1 MNNNFNPGFDREK
14 AAFLELANRGN
25 GLDPINYIYS
35 TDISCESIL
44 TNTINAGTI
53 EFYTAYG
60 QGLYI
65 EGVIKCQ
72 DLQTI
77 TLQASSGTINT
88 LNTNIVKW
96 SQENND
102 YYVAF
107 QAGDLAASTTWTL
120 PLQDGTNGQVLTT
133 NGQTILSFTS
143 ITDQCAPNDA
153 NYILQ
158 TPNKLLP
165 NAQALSR
172 LIGGILKSSPIT
184 GVISIAIPDIDYAT
198 VSTLEELAAEA
209 SISAKEASASAA
221 EAASSASEATAAAGE
236 ATAAGGEAAAA
247 AVEATAAAVKC
258 SLSATRAEIA
268 AGEATAAAATAAI
281 SATTAEGAA
290 AEAITAASEATG
302 ASTTAT
308 IAATTASSSATTAG
322 ISATES
328 TTAATASSSSATTAG
343 ISAAA
348 SSASAAAASV
358 SETNA
363 SNSAT
368 DAQSYLNTLLTTGL
382 NDLPCTGNVSFAGY
396 QLNNVATPLLPT
408 DGANKAYVDSSM
420 LVLQNLVTR
429 IEALECQK
437 VST

>member
-44 TNTINAGTI
+44 TSTINAGTI

-88 LNTNIVKW
+88 LNSTTVNANTINAVNATINTLNTNIVKW
-96 SQENND
+96 SQANNN

-107 QAGDLAASTTWTL
+107 QAGDLTASTTWTL
-120 PLQDGTNGQVLTT
+120 PLKDGTNGQVLTT
-133 NGQTILSFTS
+133 DGQTILSFTS

-158 TPNKLLP
+158 TPNELLP
-165 NAQALSR
+165 NAQALSQ
-172 LIGGILKSSPIT
+172 LLGGILKSSPIT

-198 VSTLEELAAEA
+198 VATLEELAAEA
-209 SISAKEASASAA
+209 SISAKEASASATEASVSAAESSISAIEATGAAA
-221 EAASSASEATAAAGE
+221 EAT
-236 ATAAGGEAAAA
+236 
-247 AVEATAAAVKC
+247 
-258 SLSATRAEIA
+258 
-268 AGEATAAAATAAI
+268 
-281 SATTAEGAA
+281 GAA
-290 AEAITAASEATG
+290 AEAIGAAATATG
-302 ASTTAT
+302 AAAEAT
-308 IAATTASSSATTAG
+308 IAATTATGAATTAG

-328 TTAATASSSSATTAG
+328 ATAATASSSSATTAG

-348 SSASAAAASV
+348 SSASAAAASA

-363 SNSAT
+363 SNSAA

-382 NDLPCTGNVSFAGY
+382 NDLPCTGNVSCAGY
-396 QLNNVATPLLPT
+396 QLNNVATPFLPT
-408 DGANKAYVDSSM
+408 DGANKAYVDSLM

-429 IEALECQK
+429 IEALECKK

>member
-133 NGQTILSFTS
+133 NGQTILSFT
-143 ITDQCAPNDA
+143 N
-153 NYILQ
+153 LFK
-158 TPNKLLP
+158 KL
-165 NAQALSR
+165 
-172 LIGGILKSSPIT
+172 KT
-184 GVISIAIPDIDYAT
+184 
-198 VSTLEELAAEA
+198 
-209 SISAKEASASAA
+209 
-221 EAASSASEATAAAGE
+221 
-236 ATAAGGEAAAA
+236 
-247 AVEATAAAVKC
+247 
-258 SLSATRAEIA
+258 
-268 AGEATAAAATAAI
+268 
-281 SATTAEGAA
+281 
-290 AEAITAASEATG
+290 
-302 ASTTAT
+302 
-308 IAATTASSSATTAG
+308 
-322 ISATES
+322 
-328 TTAATASSSSATTAG
+328 
-343 ISAAA
+343 
-348 SSASAAAASV
+348 
-358 SETNA
+358 
-363 SNSAT
+363 
-368 DAQSYLNTLLTTGL
+368 
-382 NDLPCTGNVSFAGY
+382 
-396 QLNNVATPLLPT
+396 
-408 DGANKAYVDSSM
+408 
-420 LVLQNLVTR
+420 
-429 IEALECQK
+429 
-437 VST
+437 

>member
-44 TNTINAGTI
+44 TSTINAGTI

-88 LNTNIVKW
+88 LNSTTVNANTINAVNATINTLNTNIVKW
-96 SQENND
+96 SQANNN

-107 QAGDLAASTTWTL
+107 QAGDLTASTTWTL
-120 PLQDGTNGQVLTT
+120 PLKDGTNGQVLTT
-133 NGQTILSFTS
+133 DGQTILSFTS

-158 TPNKLLP
+158 TPNELLP
-165 NAQALSR
+165 NAQALSQ
-172 LIGGILKSSPIT
+172 LLGGILKSSPIT

-198 VSTLEELAAEA
+198 VATLEELAAEA
-209 SISAKEASASAA
+209 SISAKEASISAKEASASATEASISAA
-221 EAASSASEATAAAGE
+221 ESSISAIEAT
-236 ATAAGGEAAAA
+236 
-247 AVEATAAAVKC
+247 
-258 SLSATRAEIA
+258 
-268 AGEATAAAATAAI
+268 
-281 SATTAEGAA
+281 GAA
-290 AEAITAASEATG
+290 AEATG
-302 ASTTAT
+302 AAAEAT
-308 IAATTASSSATTAG
+308 IAATTAG

-328 TTAATASSSSATTAG
+328 ATAATASSSSATTAG

-348 SSASAAAASV
+348 SSASAAAASA

-363 SNSAT
+363 SNSAA

-396 QLNNVATPLLPT
+396 QLNNVATPFLPT

-437 VST
+437 VYT